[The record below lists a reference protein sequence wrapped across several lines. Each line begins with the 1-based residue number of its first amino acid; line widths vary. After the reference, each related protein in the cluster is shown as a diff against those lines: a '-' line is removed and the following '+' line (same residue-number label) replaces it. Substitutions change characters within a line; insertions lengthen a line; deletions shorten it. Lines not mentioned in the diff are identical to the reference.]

1 MLKES
6 QKKAV
11 GKVCSYFSH
20 SLLHLLWYIYV
31 YIKHINYKDI
41 YKLIKDQIR
50 EMKSEKQMKLKIKR
64 CNC

>member
-41 YKLIKDQIR
+41 YKLIKD
-50 EMKSEKQMKLKIKR
+50 
-64 CNC
+64 